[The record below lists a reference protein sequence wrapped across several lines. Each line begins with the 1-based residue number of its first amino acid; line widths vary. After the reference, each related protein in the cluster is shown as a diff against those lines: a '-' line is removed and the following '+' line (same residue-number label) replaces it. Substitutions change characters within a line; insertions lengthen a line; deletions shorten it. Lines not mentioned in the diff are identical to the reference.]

1 MENLFSSATAFTISY
16 FKRKA
21 ERNNITRA
29 GVVVSATE
37 PFSAV
42 LMSASS
48 PKSQFVQDVND
59 IAFPG
64 TKGGN
69 LDLALKLVSSS
80 FFQRDANAN
89 EILVIVTDGLHSGN
103 REALFNQARQLRRR
117 GVSIYVIGLGNKY
130 DYEVL
135 RGVAGDGNRVRI
147 LRSGAELSN
156 PSFVKEISEF
166 TRATP
171 GKFTFQNSTQKAF
184 KKRLNFNIE
193 IHLDKDLKKK
203 QNLNYKQTLV
213 QWKMIIGR

>member
-1 MENLFSSATAFTISY
+1 MEKLFSSATEFTVAY
-16 FKRKA
+16 FNQKV

-29 GVVVSATE
+29 GVVVSAAE
-37 PFSAV
+37 PFANV

-59 IAFPG
+59 IAYPG

-69 LDLALKLVSSS
+69 LDLALKLISSS
-80 FFQRDANAN
+80 FFKKDANAN
-89 EILVIVTDGLHSGN
+89 EILVIVTDGVHSGN
-103 REALFNQARQLRRR
+103 REALFEQARQLHRR
-117 GVSIYVIGLGNKY
+117 GVSVYVIGLGDKY

-147 LRSGAELSN
+147 VRSGDELSN

-171 GKFTFQNSTQKAF
+171 GEFYT
-184 KKRLNFNIE
+184 
-193 IHLDKDLKKK
+193 
-203 QNLNYKQTLV
+203 V
-213 QWKMIIGR
+213 